1 MDSIDWKIIT
11 YESDRGEKP
20 IDEFLKKQQA
30 FTRAKIIHN
39 IGLLRTYGNLL
50 TMPHVK
56 MLGSG
61 LFELRIRGK
70 EELRIFYCFS
80 GSKTIYLLHAFKKKT
95 QKTPQKEHD
104 LALER
109 KKQLTTI

>member
-70 EELRIFYCFS
+70 EELQKIINETNNNLEILFE
-80 GSKTIYLLHAFKKKT
+80 KKG
-95 QKTPQKEHD
+95 KEVMG
-104 LALER
+104 
-109 KKQLTTI
+109 